1 MIFRRMDLRMLE
13 EGLDHVIADAQEYLE
28 IRADDEAVCRWADE
42 TIEQA
47 QLLIEKINIVIENM
61 DKLANKGCNA
71 DVIFTPSR
79 DD

>member
-1 MIFRRMDLRMLE
+1 MIFRRMDLRLLE
-13 EGLDHVIADAQEYLE
+13 EGLDHVIQDAEHYLE
-28 IRADDEAVCRWADE
+28 NSNDTASLRWAAE
-42 TIEQA
+42 VIEQA
-47 QLLIEKINIVIENM
+47 NGLIDKLNIVIDNM